1 LIVSDALLSTLDRQ
15 EALSRA
21 YAGAIAAGAGYAT
34 YVPDYDRES
43 IDLGFSAAG
52 RMRPNLHVQ
61 LKATINLR
69 RAGEFFKFSLK
80 KKNYDDLR
88 VPTQV
93 PRIIVVLALP
103 KKETSWL
110 NVSASKLVMKRCA
123 YWTSLRGK
131 PELPDGQGSV
141 TIEIP
146 LANRFDVAGLR
157 KLMEAA
163 RGGDIR

>member
-1 LIVSDALLSTLDRQ
+1 
-15 EALSRA
+15 
-21 YAGAIAAGAGYAT
+21 
-34 YVPDYDRES
+34 
-43 IDLGFSAAG
+43 
-52 RMRPNLHVQ
+52 
-61 LKATINLR
+61 
-69 RAGEFFKFSLK
+69 
-80 KKNYDDLR
+80 
-88 VPTQV
+88 
-93 PRIIVVLALP
+93 LALP

-110 NVSASKLVMKRCA
+110 NVSVSKLVMKRCA